1 MQTLQSASTSS
12 AGVVSAFAKILLSI
26 ARADVIVRPVELAC
40 AATVLSDRF
49 SISAEQACEQI
60 MEALGRMESERTL
73 GDCLRSLQAH
83 DTAFTLVSH
92 LRSDI
97 SQIALSDAQLHE
109 TEVILMEGLD
119 NMITSMMDR
128 AA

>member
-1 MQTLQSASTSS
+1 MQTEQSATTSD
-12 AGVVSAFAKILLSI
+12 AGDMAAFAKILLSV

-40 AATVLSDRF
+40 AATILSDRF
-49 SISAEQACEQI
+49 SISAGQACEQI
-60 MEALGRMESERTL
+60 MEALGRMESDRTL
-73 GDCLRSLQAH
+73 GDCLRSLKAY
-83 DTAFTLVSH
+83 ASGSTLVNH

-97 SQIALSDAQLHE
+97 CQIALCDAQLHE